1 MKVEKVQEAV
11 TTTKKTH
18 NNNNKI
24 NSDRN
29 TKNKNKNNINNN
41 NTPEFVLRT
50 ENEERTHTGDKNSLI
65 GVFILFFFS
74 LFLLIWGS

>member
-11 TTTKKTH
+11 TTAKKNH
-18 NNNNKI
+18 NNKI
-24 NSDRN
+24 NSDRITN
-29 TKNKNKNNINNN
+29 NNNKNNINNN

-50 ENEERTHTGDKNSLI
+50 ENGERTGTGEKNFFI
-65 GVFILFFFS
+65 EVFILFCFS